1 MTEREEARARSAL
14 RGGRISENLRE
25 IVYGGNDGIV
35 TTFAVVAGF
44 QGAAAGEHAAAIGA
58 VAVLL
63 FGLANLLADG
73 TAMGLGA
80 FLSARSQR
88 DVHNRV
94 SAQTLASARRA
105 PEEAESAVSAVFA
118 AKGVAPE
125 DASALAALY
134 KRYPALMAD
143 FLVRHRLGLA
153 HPDDENPAITGLAT
167 FAAFLVF
174 GAIPLAPYFAM
185 PPSGATFFASV
196 AATASALA
204 LLGLVRWRVSDESAL
219 RCVGETV
226 LIGGTCAAV
235 AYSVGLAFRP

>member
-94 SAQTLASARRA
+94 SAQTLESARRA
-105 PEEAESAVSAVFA
+105 SRRRPRARCPPFSQPRAWLR
-118 AKGVAPE
+118 KT
-125 DASALAALY
+125 
-134 KRYPALMAD
+134 PA
-143 FLVRHRLGLA
+143 RS
-153 HPDDENPAITGLAT
+153 PPSTS
-167 FAAFLVF
+167 
-174 GAIPLAPYFAM
+174 AIP
-185 PPSGATFFASV
+185 
-196 AATASALA
+196 
-204 LLGLVRWRVSDESAL
+204 R
-219 RCVGETV
+219 
-226 LIGGTCAAV
+226 
-235 AYSVGLAFRP
+235 